1 MLVKNKLTFRYFF
14 NRSFIVHVVLFILAI
29 KFSHLIVPEINTEKM
44 QLEAQQFEQ
53 AAYKEA
59 MKTKAQD
66 MQEMKRVLENLQT
79 MALSENVVDESLAEN
94 LPEDMPETI
103 TEMYEFSEQL
113 LNDFSVLEDEVLK
126 KKLAEL
132 DASSEPTSSDNSPK
146 NQGVDSDNETLSEAS
161 MLDKIEQN
169 NQRTKGIIDKLQ
181 QDNENKSSG
190 YKSQLNQG
198 NSNAYSAVKEY
209 QEKLENK
216 NEIESKSKAR
226 LQDYTQQMK
235 NYYGSGESVDNVKSI
250 LLVSREEKPESAPP
264 IYYGGRYLNARKLH
278 EVGELHTWIAL
289 NTWYIVGPFENT
301 GRKNLHRAFAP
312 EQTIDLDAK
321 YLGKQNKI
329 IQWQYRTFSKMP
341 MVPLELD
348 EYEIYYG
355 YTEVETDIA
364 RDVWLAVGSDD
375 QSKVWL
381 NDLLIWDSVPQHKGW
396 SINEGYRKVHLK
408 SGKNTILF
416 RLENGQHSGAF
427 SLFISTKQ
435 S

>member
-66 MQEMKRVLENLQT
+66 MQEMKRVLENLQA
-79 MALSENVVDESLAEN
+79 MALSENIVDESLAEN

-113 LNDFSVLEDEVLK
+113 LNDFSALEDEVLK

-132 DASSEPTSSDNSPK
+132 DASSEPMSSDNSIK
-146 NQGVDSDNETLSEAS
+146 NQGVDSGGETLSEAS

-169 NQRTKGIIDKLQ
+169 NQRTQGIIDKLQ

-209 QEKLENK
+209 QEKLKNK

-235 NYYGSGESVDNVKSI
+235 NYYGSGKGGSISSDSVIHVTEQKPIKAPYIYNSI
-250 LLVSREEKPESAPP
+250 D
-264 IYYGGRYLNARKLH
+264 YLNARKFH
-278 EVGELHTWIAL
+278 EVGVLKGWVAL

-329 IQWQYRTFSKMP
+329 IQWQYRTFSEMP

-416 RLENGQHSGAF
+416 RLENGQRSGAF